1 LPSHK
6 TIAAEIGLS
15 EATVIR
21 SVRRLSRKLPSA
33 LRGPLGVVR
42 PTAKQVN
49 DLLKFGP
56 GTRGTSIENCREAVI
71 ERRTRG

>member
-1 LPSHK
+1 LPSRK

-21 SVRRLSRKLPSA
+21 SVRRLSA
-33 LRGPLGVVR
+33 LCGPLWVVR

-71 ERRTRG
+71 ERR